1 MSDSLSSLNA
11 LTKSYSDENL
21 ISALRSLARNFRP
34 LSKELTLET
43 DESITQ
49 SLLIGEIDFP
59 SGGLAISSHLVF
71 GDLTERSSR
80 KKQFDLAK
88 NFLKSSLNQNYQ
100 AGIFVFLDSHGNFR
114 MSLIYAETDGKKR
127 LWSNFRRFTYFV
139 SPNLPNRTF
148 IKQFGSLSF
157 STLDEI
163 KDAFSITAVTNLFY
177 EEFFQ
182 VFDGIVEIS
191 KIPGKRISNL
201 LAKDFATLFV
211 IRIIFLG
218 FIQKKSWIGNDQD
231 FLASLWKEY
240 SKTRGK
246 NDNFYRDWLTPFF
259 FRALNS
265 PYGTELPKSLTKIS
279 PEYRKKYA
287 EAPFLNGGLFRIRDG
302 IDDQEIE
309 ISDEQVEKFFNFLFS
324 HTFTIEENSNQ
335 DEDLQLNPEFL
346 GIIFE
351 RLVNGE
357 NGAVYTPRPEVD
369 FMCRMALSKW
379 IQRNFESID
388 FQLVNSLIFRSKE
401 VDIRD
406 ASVLSIPDRK
416 KLLKA
421 VEGLSICDPAVG
433 SGAFLV
439 GMLQVIEEFTDII
452 ALSLGQ
458 KEELRFDKKRKIVR
472 DNLYGVEVKEW
483 AVWICQLRL
492 WLTIFIEAPNELIKS
507 QKAILPSLDFKIRQ
521 GDSLVQLVGKVNF
534 PIAEHSRELNNEARK
549 KLEDLRIAK
558 SKYFENID
566 GIDAK
571 SLKKKELSIYV
582 EMIENQLDRIKEELP
597 KLELEKTYASSS
609 LFGELDSSDPNISRL
624 EKLIANKLAQSNEL
638 IGQLKVL
645 GDEKPLVWGIEFSEI
660 FNTHSGFDVIIGN
673 PPYIRQEDIEDPLG
687 RIKDKKVYKN
697 YLEQMVKEDYPD
709 YFSAKTKINAQSDL
723 YTYFY
728 IRSLRLLN
736 SKGVHIF
743 ICSNS
748 WLDVDYGHWMQKF
761 LLERCTLDSIYDS
774 QAIRSFS
781 GADVNTV
788 ISVIFPEKRVSDYV
802 VKFVDL
808 KSNFGDFSYSE
819 NINGIQKS
827 HKTVATD
834 SYRAFCI
841 SRSELIIHGS
851 KSSLEET
858 TTTGDEVFMGDKWG
872 AKYLRSPD
880 IYHKLVLQ
888 NPTQFLSVGDLA
900 EVKFGAKTGINEFF
914 ILDDATIKQW
924 GIEKK
929 YLKPLLRSVKEVN
942 TYFVEKNELSGSLF
956 FCNYSKKELKGTN
969 ALKYIL
975 WGEKQ
980 QTKKA
985 VFWPNVESVQGRS
998 NWYSIG
1004 AEILK
1009 NADILSNNFI
1019 DSRFFFIEAG
1029 DFSVANTFFIVKF
1042 TNSADRELLIALM
1055 NSSLIYLFT
1064 EIYGRKNLGEG
1075 LLTIYG
1081 PELKQIPVP
1090 DPKQFTTKARIG
1102 ILNSYS
1108 KLRGNLIQDVFSEL
1122 GFDPLN
1128 GTVSPHKDRYEFDL
1142 RIMRALGYEEAELL
1156 EVYNSLV
1163 DLVRQRKSKA
1173 QSF

>member
-1 MSDSLSSLNA
+1 M
-11 LTKSYSDENL
+11 
-21 ISALRSLARNFRP
+21 LRSLARNFRP

-49 SLLIGEIDFP
+49 SLLIGEINFP
-59 SGGLAISSHLVF
+59 SGGLAISSHLVL

-100 AGIFVFLDSHGNFR
+100 MGIFIFHDSHGNFR

-127 LWSNFRRFTYFV
+127 FWSNFRRFTYFI
-139 SPNLPNRTF
+139 SPDLPNRTF

-182 VFDGIVEIS
+182 VFDGIVETS
-191 KIPGKRISNL
+191 KIPGKKISNL
-201 LAKDFATLFV
+201 LAKDFTTLFV

-231 FLASLWKEY
+231 FLASLWDEY
-240 SKTRGK
+240 SKTKGK

-279 PEYRKKYA
+279 PEYRQKYA

-302 IDDQEIE
+302 VDDQEIE
-309 ISDEQVEKFFNFLFS
+309 ISDQQVEKFFNFLFS

-388 FQLVNSLIFRSKE
+388 FQLINSLIFRSKE

-406 ASVLSIPDRK
+406 ASALSIPDRK

-421 VEGLSICDPAVG
+421 IGGLTICDPAVG

-452 ALSLGQ
+452 ILSLGQ
-458 KEELRFDKKRKIVR
+458 KDELRFDKKRRIVR

-492 WLTIFIEAPNELIKS
+492 WLTIFIEAPDELIKS

-566 GIDAK
+566 GIDVK
-571 SLKKKELSIYV
+571 SLKKKELLIYV
-582 EMIENQLDRIKEELP
+582 EMIKHQVDRITEELP
-597 KLELEKTYASSS
+597 MLELEKTYASNS

-624 EKLIANKLAQSNEL
+624 EKLIASKLTQSNEL

-645 GDEKPLVWGIEFSEI
+645 GNEKPLVWGIEFSEI
-660 FNTHSGFDVIIGN
+660 FHTHSGFDVIIGN

-687 RIKDKKVYKN
+687 RIKDKKVYKS

-709 YFSAKTKINAQSDL
+709 YFSAKIKINAQSDL

-788 ISVIFPEKRVSDYV
+788 ISVIFPDKRVSDYV

-808 KSNFGDFSYSE
+808 KSNFDDFSYSE
-819 NINGIQKS
+819 NINDIQRS
-827 HKTVATD
+827 HEAVATD

-841 SRSELIIHGS
+841 GRSELIIHGS
-851 KSSLEET
+851 KSSLEEIT
-858 TTTGDEVFMGDKWG
+858 TTSDEVFMGDKWG

-880 IYHKLVLQ
+880 IYHKLVLK
-888 NPTQFLSVGDLA
+888 NPTQFLSVGELA
-900 EVKFGAKTGINEFF
+900 EVKRGATTGINEFF

-942 TYFVEKNELSGSLF
+942 AYFVEKNELSGSLF

-969 ALKYIL
+969 ALKYIQ

-980 QTKKA
+980 QTKRA
-985 VFWPNVESVQGRS
+985 VFWPNVESVQGRN

-1009 NADILSNNFI
+1009 NADILSNRFI

-1029 DFSVANTFFIVKF
+1029 DFSVADTFFIVKF

-1090 DPKQFTTKARIG
+1090 DPKQFTAKARIG

-1108 KLRGNLIQDVFSEL
+1108 KLRNNVIQDILSEL
-1122 GFDPLN
+1122 GFNPLN
-1128 GTVSPHKDRYEFDL
+1128 GTVSPNEDRYEFDL
-1142 RIMRALGYEEAELL
+1142 MVMRALGYENAELTA
-1156 EVYNSLV
+1156 VYNALV
-1163 DLVRQRKSKA
+1163 DLVRRRKSKA

>member
-1 MSDSLSSLNA
+1 MSDLLTSLNA

-34 LSKELTLET
+34 LSKELKLET

-49 SLLIGEIDFP
+49 SLLIGEIDF
-59 SGGLAISSHLVF
+59 SSEGLAISSHLVF

-100 AGIFVFLDSHGNFR
+100 AGIFIFHDSHGNFR
-114 MSLIYAETDGKKR
+114 MSLVYAETDGKKR

-139 SPNLPNRTF
+139 SPYLPNRTF

-182 VFDGIVEIS
+182 VFDGIVETS

-240 SKTRGK
+240 SRIKEK

-279 PEYRKKYA
+279 PEYRQKYA
-287 EAPFLNGGLFRIRDG
+287 EAPFLNGGLFRIREG

-379 IQRNFESID
+379 IQRNFEAID
-388 FQLVNSLIFRSKE
+388 FQLINSLIFRSKE
-401 VDIRD
+401 VDFRD

-421 VEGLSICDPAVG
+421 VEGLTICDPAVG

-534 PIAEHSRELNNEARK
+534 PIAEHSTELNNEARK

-566 GIDAK
+566 GIDAE
-571 SLKKKELSIYV
+571 SLKKKELAIYV
-582 EMIENQLDRIKEELP
+582 EMIKNQLDRIKEELP

-624 EKLIANKLAQSNEL
+624 EKLIAHKLAQSDEL

-660 FNTHSGFDVIIGN
+660 FNTDSGFDVIIGN

-687 RIKDKKVYKN
+687 RIKDKKVYKS

-709 YFSAKTKINAQSDL
+709 YFSTKTKINAQSDL

-788 ISVIFPEKRVSDYV
+788 ISVIFPQKRVSDYV

-819 NINGIQKS
+819 NINDIQKS

-841 SRSELIIHGS
+841 SRSELIIYGS

-858 TTTGDEVFMGDKWG
+858 TTTGDKVFMGDKWG

-888 NPTQFLSVGDLA
+888 NPTQFLSVGNLA

-942 TYFVEKNELSGSLF
+942 TYFVEKNELRGSLF

-969 ALKYIL
+969 ALKYIQ

-980 QTKKA
+980 QTKNA
-985 VFWPNVESVQGRS
+985 VLWPNVESVQGRD

-1009 NADILSNNFI
+1009 NADILSNRFI

-1029 DFSVANTFFIVKF
+1029 DFSVADTFFIVKF

-1055 NSSLIYLFT
+1055 NSSLVYLFT

-1090 DPKQFTTKARIG
+1090 DPKQFTAKARIG

-1108 KLRGNLIQDVFSEL
+1108 KLRGNVIQDIFSEL

-1128 GTVSPHKDRYEFDL
+1128 GTVSSHKDRHEFDL
-1142 RIMRALGYEEAELL
+1142 KIMRALGYEESELS

-1163 DLVRQRKSKA
+1163 DLVRQRKSKS

>member
-1 MSDSLSSLNA
+1 LTSLNA

-34 LSKELTLET
+34 LSKELKLET

-49 SLLIGEIDFP
+49 SLLIGEIDF
-59 SGGLAISSHLVF
+59 SSEGLAISSHLVF

-100 AGIFVFLDSHGNFR
+100 AGIFIFHDSHGNFR
-114 MSLIYAETDGKKR
+114 MSLVYAETDGKKR

-139 SPNLPNRTF
+139 SPYLPNRTF

-182 VFDGIVEIS
+182 VFDGIVETS

-240 SKTRGK
+240 SRIKEK

-279 PEYRKKYA
+279 PEYRQKYA
-287 EAPFLNGGLFRIRDG
+287 EAPFLNGGLFRIREG

-379 IQRNFESID
+379 IQRNFEAID
-388 FQLVNSLIFRSKE
+388 FQLINSLIFRSKE
-401 VDIRD
+401 VDFRD

-421 VEGLSICDPAVG
+421 VEGLTICDPAVG

-534 PIAEHSRELNNEARK
+534 PIAEHSTELNNEARK

-566 GIDAK
+566 GIDAE
-571 SLKKKELSIYV
+571 SLKKKELAIYV
-582 EMIENQLDRIKEELP
+582 EMIKNQLDRIKEELP

-624 EKLIANKLAQSNEL
+624 EKLIAHKLAQSDEL

-660 FNTHSGFDVIIGN
+660 FNTDSGFDVIIGN

-687 RIKDKKVYKN
+687 RIKDKKVYKS

-709 YFSAKTKINAQSDL
+709 YFSTKTKINAQSDL

-788 ISVIFPEKRVSDYV
+788 ISVIFPQKRVSDYV

-819 NINGIQKS
+819 NINDIQKS

-841 SRSELIIHGS
+841 SRSELIIYGS

-858 TTTGDEVFMGDKWG
+858 TTTGDKVFMGDKWG

-888 NPTQFLSVGDLA
+888 NPTQFLSVGNLA

-942 TYFVEKNELSGSLF
+942 TYFVEKNELRGSLF

-969 ALKYIL
+969 ALKYIQ

-980 QTKKA
+980 QTKNA
-985 VFWPNVESVQGRS
+985 VLWPNVESVQGRD

-1009 NADILSNNFI
+1009 NADILSNRFI

-1029 DFSVANTFFIVKF
+1029 DFSVADTFFIVKF

-1055 NSSLIYLFT
+1055 NSSLVYLFT

-1090 DPKQFTTKARIG
+1090 DPKQFTAKARIG

-1108 KLRGNLIQDVFSEL
+1108 KLRGNVIQDIFSEL

-1128 GTVSPHKDRYEFDL
+1128 GTVSSHKDRHEFDL
-1142 RIMRALGYEEAELL
+1142 KIMRALGYEESELS

-1163 DLVRQRKSKA
+1163 DLVRQRKSKS

>member
-21 ISALRSLARNFRP
+21 ILALRSLARNFRP
-34 LSKELTLET
+34 LSKEFTLET

-100 AGIFVFLDSHGNFR
+100 AGIFIFHDSHGNFR

-182 VFDGIVEIS
+182 VFDGIVETS

-379 IQRNFESID
+379 IQKNFESID

-421 VEGLSICDPAVG
+421 VEGLTICDPAVG

-582 EMIENQLDRIKEELP
+582 DMIENQLDHIKEEVP
-597 KLELEKTYASSS
+597 KLELEKTYASNS

-638 IGQLKVL
+638 ISQLKVL

-687 RIKDKKVYKN
+687 RIKDKKIYKN

-788 ISVIFPEKRVSDYV
+788 ISVIFPEKRVSNYV

-819 NINGIQKS
+819 NINDIQKS
-827 HKTVATD
+827 QKTVATD

-841 SRSELIIHGS
+841 SRSELIIHGN

-914 ILDDATIKQW
+914 IVDDATIKQW

-942 TYFVEKNELSGSLF
+942 TYYVNKNNLRSSLF
-956 FCNYSKKELKGTN
+956 FCNFPKRELKGTN
-969 ALKYIL
+969 ALKYIQ

-980 QTKKA
+980 QTKKG

-998 NWYSIG
+998 NWYAIG
-1004 AEILK
+1004 NEILK

-1019 DSRFFFIEAG
+1019 DLRFFFIEAG

-1042 TNSADRELLIALM
+1042 HEVSDRDLLIALM
-1055 NSSLIYLFT
+1055 NSSLTYLLT

-1081 PELKQIPVP
+1081 PEIKQIPLP
-1090 DPKQFTTKARIG
+1090 NPNQLKGKDRAE
-1102 ILNSYS
+1102 ILEAYG
-1108 KLRGNLIQDVFSEL
+1108 KLRTNQISDIYSEL
-1122 GFDPLN
+1122 GFDLL
-1128 GTVSPHKDRYEFDL
+1128 SEEIFPHKDRYEFDL
-1142 RIMRALGYEEAELL
+1142 KVIKSMGYGEKELD
-1156 EVYNSLV
+1156 EIYKSLV
-1163 DLVRQRKSKA
+1163 HLVRQRKSKA

>member
-1 MSDSLSSLNA
+1 
-11 LTKSYSDENL
+11 
-21 ISALRSLARNFRP
+21 
-34 LSKELTLET
+34 
-43 DESITQ
+43 
-49 SLLIGEIDFP
+49 
-59 SGGLAISSHLVF
+59 
-71 GDLTERSSR
+71 
-80 KKQFDLAK
+80 
-88 NFLKSSLNQNYQ
+88 
-100 AGIFVFLDSHGNFR
+100 
-114 MSLIYAETDGKKR
+114 
-127 LWSNFRRFTYFV
+127 
-139 SPNLPNRTF
+139 
-148 IKQFGSLSF
+148 
-157 STLDEI
+157 
-163 KDAFSITAVTNLFY
+163 
-177 EEFFQ
+177 
-182 VFDGIVEIS
+182 
-191 KIPGKRISNL
+191 
-201 LAKDFATLFV
+201 
-211 IRIIFLG
+211 
-218 FIQKKSWIGNDQD
+218 
-231 FLASLWKEY
+231 
-240 SKTRGK
+240 
-246 NDNFYRDWLTPFF
+246 
-259 FRALNS
+259 
-265 PYGTELPKSLTKIS
+265 
-279 PEYRKKYA
+279 
-287 EAPFLNGGLFRIRDG
+287 
-302 IDDQEIE
+302 
-309 ISDEQVEKFFNFLFS
+309 
-324 HTFTIEENSNQ
+324 
-335 DEDLQLNPEFL
+335 
-346 GIIFE
+346 
-351 RLVNGE
+351 
-357 NGAVYTPRPEVD
+357 
-369 FMCRMALSKW
+369 MALSKW

-416 KLLKA
+416 KVLKA
-421 VEGLSICDPAVG
+421 VQGLTICDPAVG

-660 FNTHSGFDVIIGN
+660 FNTNSGFDVIIGN

-697 YLEQMVKEDYPD
+697 YLELMVKEDYPD

-808 KSNFGDFSYSE
+808 KSNFGDFSYFE
-819 NINGIQKS
+819 NINDIQKS

-929 YLKPLLRSVKEVN
+929 YLKPLLRSVKEVK

-1009 NADILSNNFI
+1009 NADILSNRFI

-1029 DFSVANTFFIVKF
+1029 DFSVADTFFIVKF

-1108 KLRGNLIQDVFSEL
+1108 KLRGNPIQDIFSEL

>member
-21 ISALRSLARNFRP
+21 ISALRSLARNFRA

-100 AGIFVFLDSHGNFR
+100 AGIFIFHDSHGNFR

-157 STLDEI
+157 SSLDEI

-182 VFDGIVEIS
+182 VFDGIVETS
-191 KIPGKRISNL
+191 KIAGKRISNL

-246 NDNFYRDWLTPFF
+246 NDNFYRDWLAPFF

-416 KLLKA
+416 KVLKA
-421 VEGLSICDPAVG
+421 VQGLTICDPAVG

-660 FNTHSGFDVIIGN
+660 FNTNSGFDVIIGN

-697 YLEQMVKEDYPD
+697 YLELMVKEDYPD

-808 KSNFGDFSYSE
+808 KSNFGDFSYFE
-819 NINGIQKS
+819 NINDIQKS

-929 YLKPLLRSVKEVN
+929 YLKPLLRSVKEVK

-1009 NADILSNNFI
+1009 NADILSNRFI

-1029 DFSVANTFFIVKF
+1029 DFSVADTFFIVKF

-1108 KLRGNLIQDVFSEL
+1108 KLRGNPIQDIFSEL

>member
-1 MSDSLSSLNA
+1 MSDSLSQLNS
-11 LTKSYSDENL
+11 LTKSYSNANL
-21 ISALRSLARNFRP
+21 ISALRSLSRNFRP

-100 AGIFVFLDSHGNFR
+100 AGIFIFHDSNGNFR
-114 MSLIYAETDGKKR
+114 ISLIYAETDGKKR

-182 VFDGIVEIS
+182 VFDGIVETS

-211 IRIIFLG
+211 IRIIFVG

-421 VEGLSICDPAVG
+421 VEGLTICDPAVG

-566 GIDAK
+566 GIDAE

-597 KLELEKTYASSS
+597 KLVLEKTYASSS

-624 EKLIANKLAQSNEL
+624 EKLIANKLAQSSEL

-660 FNTHSGFDVIIGN
+660 FNAHSGFDVIIGN

-723 YTYFY
+723 YAYFY

-819 NINGIQKS
+819 NINDIQKS

-900 EVKFGAKTGINEFF
+900 EVKRGATTGINEFF
-914 ILDDATIKQW
+914 ILDDASIKQW
-924 GIEKK
+924 GIEKM

-1009 NADILSNNFI
+1009 NADVLSNRFI

-1029 DFSVANTFFIVKF
+1029 DFSVADTFFIVKF

-1102 ILNSYS
+1102 ILKSYS

-1128 GTVSPHKDRYEFDL
+1128 GTLSPHKDRYEFDL
-1142 RIMRALGYEEAELL
+1142 RIMSALGYEEAELL

>member
-21 ISALRSLARNFRP
+21 ILALRSLARNFRP

-43 DESITQ
+43 NESITQ
-49 SLLIGEIDFP
+49 GLLIGEIDFP

-100 AGIFVFLDSHGNFR
+100 AGIFIFHDSHGNFR

-182 VFDGIVEIS
+182 VFDGIVETS

-379 IQRNFESID
+379 IQKNFESID

-406 ASVLSIPDRK
+406 ACVLSIPERK

-421 VEGLSICDPAVG
+421 VEGLTICDPAVG

-439 GMLQVIEEFTDII
+439 GMLQVIEEFTDMI

-507 QKAILPSLDFKIRQ
+507 QTAILPSLDFKIRQ

-534 PIAEHSRELNNEARK
+534 PIAEHSKELYNEARK

-582 EMIENQLDRIKEELP
+582 EMIENQLDHIKEELP
-597 KLELEKTYASSS
+597 KLELEKTYASNS

-638 IGQLKVL
+638 ISQLKVL

-660 FNTHSGFDVIIGN
+660 FNTHSGFDIIIGN

-687 RIKDKKVYKN
+687 RIKDKKIYKN

-788 ISVIFPEKRVSDYV
+788 ISVIFPEKRVSNYV
-802 VKFVDL
+802 VKFVGL

-819 NINGIQKS
+819 NINDIQKS

-929 YLKPLLRSVKEVN
+929 FLKPLLRSVKEVN

-1009 NADILSNNFI
+1009 NADILSNRFI

-1029 DFSVANTFFIVKF
+1029 DFSVADTFFIVKF

-1108 KLRGNLIQDVFSEL
+1108 KLRCNLIQDIFSEL

-1128 GTVSPHKDRYEFDL
+1128 GTISPHKDRYEFDL

>member
-1 MSDSLSSLNA
+1 MSDLLSSLNA

-21 ISALRSLARNFRP
+21 ILALRSLARNFRP

-59 SGGLAISSHLVF
+59 LGGLAISSHLVF

-100 AGIFVFLDSHGNFR
+100 AGIFIFHDSHGNFR

-182 VFDGIVEIS
+182 VFDGIVGTS

-265 PYGTELPKSLTKIS
+265 PYGTELPKSFTKIS

-379 IQRNFESID
+379 IQKNFESID

-406 ASVLSIPDRK
+406 ASVLSIPDRR

-421 VEGLSICDPAVG
+421 VEGLTICDPAVG

-492 WLTIFIEAPNELIKS
+492 WLTIFIEAPNELVES

-534 PIAEHSRELNNEARK
+534 PIAQDSRELNNEARK

-571 SLKKKELSIYV
+571 SLKKRELSIYV
-582 EMIENQLDRIKEELP
+582 EMIENQLNHIKEELP
-597 KLELEKTYASSS
+597 KLELEKTHASNS

-624 EKLIANKLAQSNEL
+624 EKLIANNLAQSNEL
-638 IGQLKVL
+638 ISQLKVL

-660 FNTHSGFDVIIGN
+660 FNAHSGFDVIIGN

-687 RIKDKKVYKN
+687 RIKDKKIYKY

-788 ISVIFPEKRVSDYV
+788 ISVIFPEKRVSNYV

-819 NINGIQKS
+819 NINDIQKS
-827 HKTVATD
+827 DKTVATD

-900 EVKFGAKTGINEFF
+900 EVKRGATTGINEFF

-1009 NADILSNNFI
+1009 NADILSNRFI

-1029 DFSVANTFFIVKF
+1029 DFSVADTFFIVKF

-1090 DPKQFTTKARIG
+1090 DPKHFTTKARIG

-1108 KLRGNLIQDVFSEL
+1108 KLRGNLIQDIFSEL

-1128 GTVSPHKDRYEFDL
+1128 GNVSPHKDRYEFDL

-1156 EVYNSLV
+1156 EVYNSLL

>member
-1 MSDSLSSLNA
+1 MPDSLSSLNT

-21 ISALRSLARNFRP
+21 SSALRSLARNFRP

-88 NFLKSSLNQNYQ
+88 NFLKSSSNQNYQ
-100 AGIFVFLDSHGNFR
+100 AGIFIFHDSHGNFR

-139 SPNLPNRTF
+139 SPDLPNRTF

-182 VFDGIVEIS
+182 VFDGIVETS

-240 SKTRGK
+240 SKTKGK

-265 PYGTELPKSLTKIS
+265 PYGAELPKSLTKIS
-279 PEYRKKYA
+279 PEYRQKYA
-287 EAPFLNGGLFRIRDG
+287 EAPFLNGGLFRVRDG

-379 IQRNFESID
+379 IHRNFESID
-388 FQLVNSLIFRSKE
+388 FQLINSLIFRSKE

-421 VEGLSICDPAVG
+421 VEGLTICDPAVG

-566 GIDAK
+566 GIDSK
-571 SLKKKELSIYV
+571 SLKKKELTIYV
-582 EMIENQLDRIKEELP
+582 EMIENQLARIKEELP

-624 EKLIANKLAQSNEL
+624 EKLITNKLAQSNEL
-638 IGQLKVL
+638 ISQLKVL

-660 FNTHSGFDVIIGN
+660 FNTDSGFDVIIGN

-709 YFSAKTKINAQSDL
+709 YFSTKTKINAQSDL

-748 WLDVDYGHWMQKF
+748 WLDVDYGHWLQKF

-788 ISVIFPEKRVSDYV
+788 ISVIFPEKRISDYV

-819 NINGIQKS
+819 NINDIQKS
-827 HKTVATD
+827 HKTVALD

-858 TTTGDEVFMGDKWG
+858 TTTGDEVFVGDKWG

-880 IYHKLVLQ
+880 IYHKLVLE
-888 NPTQFLSVGDLA
+888 NPAQFLSVGALA

-969 ALKYIL
+969 ALKYIQ

-1042 TNSADRELLIALM
+1042 TNTADRELLIALM

-1081 PELKQIPVP
+1081 PEIKQIPVP
-1090 DPKQFTTKARIG
+1090 DPKLFDGKARVG
-1102 ILNSYS
+1102 ISNSYS
-1108 KLRGNLIQDVFSEL
+1108 KLRINPIQDIFSEL

-1128 GTVSPHKDRYEFDL
+1128 LTVSPHKDRYEFDL
-1142 RIMRALGYEEAELL
+1142 KIIRALGYDEPELL